1 MYSCITSY
9 GISGIDAY
17 AVAVEV
23 TINRAM
29 PMFDIVGLPDAAVRE
44 SRSRVQSTIIH
55 GGYEMPVA
63 KITVNLAP
71 ASQKKSG
78 PAFDLPI
85 FLAIMSASGQI
96 EPLDSQAAFVGEL
109 SLSGQL
115 RPINGV
121 LSMALQARQDGIK
134 ALFVPE
140 QNAREASI
148 VEGLQVY
155 PVREVSELFEH
166 FSGRQPIEPLEFD
179 PMLILDGSNS
189 FEMDLREVKGQPFA
203 KRALEIAAAGGHN
216 LLLIGPPG
224 TGKSM
229 LAKRLPSILPKLSFD
244 EAIETTRIYSVAG
257 MLPADQPIMNS
268 RPFRS
273 PHHTVSPAGLTGGG
287 SSPVPGEISLAHN
300 GVLFLD
306 ELPEFQRQALEVLRQ
321 PIEDNQVT
329 ISRAASRVTYPSS
342 MMFVAAMN
350 PCPCG
355 YRGHPK
361 IACTCSEQ
369 AVRRYISRVSGPLLD
384 RIDLQVEVAPVE
396 FEDLTGENQEESSAQ
411 VRRRVEAARHLQHQR
426 FAGTGITCNARIPA
440 GKLHQMCPLEPAA
453 MDFLKHSFEQM
464 GMTARA
470 YDRVVKVA
478 RTIADLAQSEQ
489 IQKSHVAE
497 ALAYRTLDQSYW
509 YEKRNEG

>member
-1 MYSCITSY
+1 
-9 GISGIDAY
+9 
-17 AVAVEV
+17 
-23 TINRAM
+23 
-29 PMFDIVGLPDAAVRE
+29 
-44 SRSRVQSTIIH
+44 
-55 GGYEMPVA
+55 
-63 KITVNLAP
+63 
-71 ASQKKSG
+71 
-78 PAFDLPI
+78 
-85 FLAIMSASGQI
+85 
-96 EPLDSQAAFVGEL
+96 
-109 SLSGQL
+109 
-115 RPINGV
+115 
-121 LSMALQARQDGIK
+121 
-134 ALFVPE
+134 
-140 QNAREASI
+140 
-148 VEGLQVY
+148 
-155 PVREVSELFEH
+155 
-166 FSGRQPIEPLEFD
+166 
-179 PMLILDGSNS
+179 
-189 FEMDLREVKGQPFA
+189 
-203 KRALEIAAAGGHN
+203 
-216 LLLIGPPG
+216 
-224 TGKSM
+224 
-229 LAKRLPSILPKLSFD
+229 
-244 EAIETTRIYSVAG
+244 

-440 GKLHQMCPLEPAA
+440 GKLHQMCPLESTA